1 MTTPTPQQATD
12 LLAQID
18 STQKQARSTDAWPLV
33 ILLIVTSAA
42 ASIGLFAM
50 AVIDDPTTQLVI
62 LGAAAAWMVP
72 AFVVY
77 LTSALSWS
85 RRSTFLL
92 VTWLPVTA
100 LAFIAGVV
108 ADSMSPGSWVTF
120 AAAGVIWAASVVFA
134 LLGLRR

>member
-33 ILLIVTSAA
+33 ILLIVISAA

-62 LGAAAAWMVP
+62 LGAAAAWMIP
-72 AFVVY
+72 AFAVY

-100 LAFIAGVV
+100 LA
-108 ADSMSPGSWVTF
+108 SSP
-120 AAAGVIWAASVVFA
+120 ASSPT
-134 LLGLRR
+134 R